1 MHNQRN
7 FEQNAFSKVSIGKSQ
22 KHSLRKQ
29 KNSER

>member
-7 FEQNAFSKVSIGKSQ
+7 FEQNVFSKVSIGKSQ